1 VCYLCSPVEP
11 TLSDPAPCRQQDVLY
26 ILTLTTVCIMPL
38 QFLSG
43 LFGMNFVNDDGSPGD
58 PLLTYGWK
66 GYAFF
71 WFIGISL
78 TLFSIW
84 AFRSGQTLL
93 RGTLSNS
100 GKVAKSISKVGRA
113 ARKST
118 EGALRSVQASTAD
131 FSSRRIS
138 QRSSRRLSVNRLSVN
153 FDEL

>member
-1 VCYLCSPVEP
+1 MLSGRTD

-58 PLLTYGWK
+58 PLLRYGWK

-71 WFIGISL
+71 WFLGISL

-84 AFRSGQTLL
+84 AFRHGQTLL

-100 GKVAKSISKVGRA
+100 EKVAQKISKVGRA

-118 EGALRSVQASTAD
+118 EDALRSMHTTNAD
-131 FSSRRIS
+131 FQPRRSSR
-138 QRSSRRLSVNRLSVN
+138 RSSRRLSVS
-153 FDEL
+153 FDEAPLAI